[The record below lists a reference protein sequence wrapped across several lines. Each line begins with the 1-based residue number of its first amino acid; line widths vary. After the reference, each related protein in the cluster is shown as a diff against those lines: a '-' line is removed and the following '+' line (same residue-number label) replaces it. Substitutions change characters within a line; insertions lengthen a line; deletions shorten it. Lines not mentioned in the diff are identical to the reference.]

1 MVSRRATPQ
10 KSRPSRPE
18 FVHQFL
24 IVLSRTDPLV
34 WRRIQVPLTY
44 SFWDLHV
51 AIQDAMGWLDYHLHE
66 FRVLDGRD
74 KIRAIGIPT
83 GEEPPGERPPVP
95 GWRVQL
101 FQPPPIPPS
110 ACVVCLRL
118 WRRLGARARVRRR
131 AADRAI
137 DDIQQQS

>member
-1 MVSRRATPQ
+1 MPRNPHRRPASQPHRIT
-10 KSRPSRPE
+10 KPE

-24 IVLSRTDPLV
+24 IALCGTDPLV

-66 FRVLDGRD
+66 FRLLDQRN

-83 GEEPPGERPPVP
+83 GEEIEPPPIA
-95 GWRVQL
+95 GWRVRVSDYFNHQL
-101 FQPPPIPPS
+101 
-110 ACVVCLRL
+110 
-118 WRRLGARARVRRR
+118 
-131 AADRAI
+131 
-137 DDIQQQS
+137 